1 MVAVITA
8 VKEEVSSIKSNKS
21 AKGRRF
27 GMVQDFHPGD
37 HCLCPVGNPKSTER
51 YFNLLKD

>member
-51 YFNLLKD
+51 YFNLLKA